1 MIRLRLPRLGLR
13 LACVGL
19 MLCLG
24 LAVFAAPSRSKTK
37 AKAKKAAPKIADI
50 KSTDDRLAVLER
62 IRRSFPALSGNAR
75 FTSADLDEAV
85 EMYVPR
91 VTKTPFTPVVDDI
104 TFLRRVSLDLTGVS
118 PQPEKI
124 KTFLADTNPKKRAK
138 VIEDLLASDAYSRKW
153 ARYWRSVVFHDSSA
167 QKNRVNPNAFEEWL
181 FSEFK
186 AGTSWD
192 RVVGEMLSASPQRQ
206 KGKKDNENGWEQD
219 TGPNNFVLACEN
231 KPEIIAAQSA
241 RIFMGISVGC
251 AECHDHPFDDWKRE
265 EFHEMAAFFSPG
277 KYYMTDAD
285 DPDKKTEMQ
294 ASFLLGEVPPP
305 NLPPGQRRVVV
316 AAYMIYN
323 PDNYWFARAYVNRIW
338 NELLGDGF
346 YAVDSLGPDK
356 EVVHQLIVNRL
367 AYTFRAGGFDPKS
380 LLRTITNS
388 QTYQREIRTISDDAD
403 LFTSVRPTR
412 LRPFE
417 VADELERVL
426 GKDMKP
432 IRNGVER
439 AFEYNPSIPQRDLE
453 GSIQQALLL
462 MNQPQIQNRLAKGE
476 LKQQLVATKGH
487 PALIEAAFLG
497 ILARKPTPEETAR
510 YTKYLQSTDDRN
522 ANIDDLLWVLLN
534 SAEFTTRR

>member
-1 MIRLRLPRLGLR
+1 MPKRRWLVRSVLW
-13 LACVGL
+13 V
-19 MLCLG
+19 LCA
-24 LAVFAAPSRSKTK
+24 AVVSWTAWAAPAKSRARKPQ
-37 AKAKKAAPKIADI
+37 PKIPDI
-50 KSTDDRLAVLER
+50 KSSDDRMAVLER
-62 IRRSFPALSGNAR
+62 IRGSFPALK
-75 FTSADLDEAV
+75 TSSNKFSSESLDQAIEL
-85 EMYVPR
+85 YVPR
-91 VTKTPFTPVVDDI
+91 VTKTPFAKVVDDV

-118 PQPEKI
+118 PTIDKI
-124 KTFLADTNPKKRAK
+124 RKFEVDKDSKKRAR
-138 VIEDLLASDAYSRKW
+138 VIDEFLASDAYARKW

-167 QKNRVNPNAFEEWL
+167 QRNRVNPEAFEEWL
-181 FSEFK
+181 FTEFK

-192 RVVGEMLSASPQRQ
+192 RIVAEMLSASPQRQ

-231 KPEIIAAQSA
+231 KPELIAAQSA
-241 RIFMGISVGC
+241 RIFMGLSVGC

-265 EFHEMAAFFSPG
+265 QFHEMAAFFSPG
-277 KYYMTDAD
+277 KYYMTDQY
-285 DPDKKTEMQ
+285 DPDKKSEMQ
-294 ASFLLGEVPPP
+294 AAFLLGEEPPP
-305 NLPPGQRRVVV
+305 NLPAGQRRVVV

-323 PDNYWFARAYVNRIW
+323 PDNHWFARAYVNRVW

-367 AYTFRAGGFDPKS
+367 AYTFRTGGFDTKA
-380 LLRTITNS
+380 LYRTICNS
-388 QTYQREIRTISDDAD
+388 ATYQRETRTIAEDAD
-403 LFTSVRPTR
+403 LFTAVRPTR

-426 GKDMKP
+426 GADMKP
-432 IRNGVER
+432 IRKGVER

-462 MNQPQIQNRLAKGE
+462 MNQPQIQNKLARGE
-476 LKQQLVATKGH
+476 LKQQLSGIKDNA
-487 PALIEAAFLG
+487 AMIEAAFLG
-497 ILARKPTPEETAR
+497 VLARKPTTDETQR
-510 YTKYLQSTDDRN
+510 YIKFLKSTGDRN

>member
-1 MIRLRLPRLGLR
+1 MNRLRHRSVGLLVAGLGL
-13 LACVGL
+13 L
-19 MLCLG
+19 LCLG
-24 LAVFAAPSRSKTK
+24 VAGRAAPSRSK
-37 AKAKKAAPKIADI
+37 AKPKKSAPKMADI

-75 FTSADLDEAV
+75 FTSENLDEAIAT
-85 EMYVPR
+85 YVPR
-91 VTKTPFTPVVDDI
+91 VTKTPFAAVVDDI
-104 TFLRRVSLDLTGVS
+104 TFLRRVSLDLTGVA

-124 KTFLADTNPKKRAK
+124 KTFLADKNPQKRAK
-138 VIEDLLASDAYSRKW
+138 VIDELLASDAYSRKW

-167 QKNRVNPNAFEEWL
+167 QKNRVNPNAFEDWL
-181 FSEFK
+181 FTEFK

-206 KGKKDNENGWEQD
+206 KGKKDKENGWEQD

-241 RIFMGISVGC
+241 RIFMGISIGC

-285 DPDKKTEMQ
+285 DPDQKTEMQ

-323 PDNYWFARAYVNRIW
+323 PDNHWFARAYVNRIW

-367 AYTFRAGGFDPKS
+367 AHTFRAGGFDTKA
-380 LLRTITNS
+380 LFRTITNS
-388 QTYQREIRTISDDAD
+388 QTYQREIRTLEDDAD
-403 LFTSVRPTR
+403 LFTAVRPTR

-439 AFEYNPSIPQRDLE
+439 AFEFNPSIPQRDLE

-476 LKQQLVATKGH
+476 LKQKLVGIKDH

-497 ILARKPTPEETAR
+497 ILARKPTAAETAR
-510 YTKYLQSTDDRN
+510 YTKFMTSTDDRS
-522 ANIDDLLWVLLN
+522 ANIDDLLWVLVN
-534 SAEFTTRR
+534 SAEFVTKR

>member
-1 MIRLRLPRLGLR
+1 MNRLRHRS
-13 LACVGL
+13 VGL
-19 MLCLG
+19 LLAGMGLLVCLG
-24 LAVFAAPSRSKTK
+24 VAVLAAPSRSK

-62 IRRSFPALSGNAR
+62 IRHSFPALSGNAR
-75 FTSADLDEAV
+75 FTSENLDEAIAT
-85 EMYVPR
+85 YVPR
-91 VTKTPFTPVVDDI
+91 VTKTPFAAVVDDI

-124 KTFLADTNPKKRAK
+124 KTFLADQDPKKRAK
-138 VIEDLLASDAYSRKW
+138 VIDELLASDAYSRKW

-167 QKNRVNPNAFEEWL
+167 QKNRVNPNAFEDWL
-181 FSEFK
+181 FTEFK

-206 KGKKDNENGWEQD
+206 KGKKDKDNGWEQD

-231 KPEIIAAQSA
+231 KPELIAAQSA

-265 EFHEMAAFFSPG
+265 EFHEMAAFFAPG

-294 ASFLLGEVPPP
+294 ARFLLGEVPPP

-367 AYTFRAGGFDPKS
+367 AHTFRAGGFDTKA
-380 LLRTITNS
+380 LFRTITNS
-388 QTYQREIRTISDDAD
+388 QTYQREIRTLEDDAD
-403 LFTSVRPTR
+403 LFTAVRPTR

-462 MNQPQIQNRLAKGE
+462 MNQPQIQNRLAKGD
-476 LKQQLVATKGH
+476 LKQQLVATKGN
-487 PALIEAAFLG
+487 PAMIEAAFLG
-497 ILARKPTPEETAR
+497 ILARKPTPAETER
-510 YTKYLQSTDDRN
+510 YTKFIQSTGDRPT
-522 ANIDDLLWVLLN
+522 AIDDLLWVLLN
-534 SAEFTTRR
+534 SAEFTTKR

>member
-1 MIRLRLPRLGLR
+1 MISQRFRCLKSI
-13 LACVGL
+13 LACSAL
-19 MLCLG
+19 ALG
-24 LAVFAAPSRSKTK
+24 MTLVVDAAPNRSK
-37 AKAKKAAPKIADI
+37 AKPKKAPPKIADI

-62 IRRSFPALSGNAR
+62 IRHSFPALSGNAR
-75 FTSADLDEAV
+75 FTPQELDAAV
-85 EMYVPR
+85 GMYVPR

-104 TFLRRVSLDLTGVS
+104 TFLRRVSLDLTGVA
-118 PQPEKI
+118 PQPERI
-124 KTFLADTNPKKRAK
+124 KTFLADPDPKKRAK
-138 VIEDLLASDAYSRKW
+138 VIDELLASDAYSRKW

-181 FSEFK
+181 FTEFK

-206 KGKKDNENGWEQD
+206 KGKMDKDNGWQQD

-265 EFHEMAAFFSPG
+265 QFHEMAAFFSPG

-294 ASFLLGEVPPP
+294 AAFLLGEVPPP

-367 AYTFRAGGFDPKS
+367 AYTFRAGGFDTKA
-380 LLRTITNS
+380 LFRTITNS
-388 QTYQREIRTISDDAD
+388 QTYQREIRTIEDDAD
-403 LFTSVRPTR
+403 LFTAVRPTR

-426 GKDMKP
+426 GKDVKP

-476 LKQQLVATKGH
+476 LKQQLLATKGN
-487 PALIEAAFLG
+487 PEMIEAAFLG
-497 ILARKPTPEETAR
+497 ILARKPSPAETAR
-510 YTKYLQSTDDRN
+510 YIQFIQSVGDRP
-522 ANIDDLLWVLLN
+522 AAIDDLLWVLLN
-534 SAEFTTRR
+534 SAEFTTKR